1 MKKAFFIGI
10 KGVGMTALA
19 QLYQADGI
27 EVSGS
32 DVSEKFMTDEV
43 LEKAGIQVYEDFRV
57 EDVPAEIDE
66 VVVSKAFYD
75 PTKEITNPHVQEVL
89 KRGIPTRNY
98 SQALGEFSK
107 RFTSIGVAGSHG
119 KTTTTALLGQTLV
132 SLGKNPHVVVG
143 SFVPQ
148 FGGNAHVGGVETTF
162 LVAENDEYQ
171 RHFLDFHPR
180 AVIVLNIDFD
190 HPDYYKD
197 MDDYLSAFREY
208 LEMLPMGGF
217 AVVNGDDENVKK
229 VIEMYEGD
237 AKIITFGEEVWNDY
251 RLKEN
256 TIECVDGTYALNLSI
271 IGKHSRL
278 NATAVFAFLHY
289 LDMDVSQVLRG
300 MKSFTGTKRRQ
311 ELIGSLKNGAMVY
324 DDYAHHP
331 KEILATLQAFRET
344 YPERQLRVIFQP
356 HTYSRTA
363 SLKAEF
369 AQALSEADEVL
380 LLPIYG
386 SKRET
391 QGGAKSEEIVELMR
405 EKGYKSV
412 TLFASQDD
420 LLQEIQ
426 SREFDEHDVVLTMG
440 AGDVWM
446 VSQNMLQ

>member
-1 MKKAFFIGI
+1 
-10 KGVGMTALA
+10 MTALA

-27 EVSGS
+27 TVSGS

-43 LEKAGIQVYEDFRV
+43 LQQAGITVYEDFRV
-57 EDVPAEIDE
+57 EDIPEDIDE

-75 PTKEITNPHVQEVL
+75 PSKEVTNDHVREIL
-89 KRGIPTRNY
+89 RRKTLMRTY

-119 KTTTTALLGQTLV
+119 KTTTTALLGQTLL

-148 FGGNAHVGGVETTF
+148 FGGNAHVGGLETTF

-197 MDDYLSAFREY
+197 LDDYLSAFREY
-208 LEMLPMGGF
+208 LEKLPMGGF
-217 AVVNGDDENVKK
+217 AVVNGDDENVRK
-229 VIEMYEGD
+229 VIDMYEGD
-237 AKIITFGEEVWNDY
+237 AKIITFGEGEDNDY
-251 RLKEN
+251 RLRDRK
-256 TIECVDGTYALNLSI
+256 IECVEGVYPLDLSI
-271 IGKHSRL
+271 IGNHSRM

-289 LDMDVSQVLRG
+289 LDMDISQVLRG

-311 ELIGSLKNGAMVY
+311 ELKGTLPSGALIY

-331 KEILATLQAFRET
+331 KEITATLAAFRET
-344 YPERQLRVIFQP
+344 YPDYRIRVIFQP

-369 AQALSEADEVL
+369 AQALTAADEVL

-386 SKRET
+386 SRRET
-391 QGGAKSEEIVELMR
+391 QGGAKSDEIVELMNAQ
-405 EKGYKSV
+405 GYHEVS
-412 TLFASQDD
+412 LFSSQDEI
-420 LLQEIQ
+420 LQKLQ
-426 SREFDEHDVVLTMG
+426 TKEFGEEDVIITMG

-446 VSQNMLQ
+446 LSENMLQ

>member
-32 DVSEKFMTDEV
+32 DVSETFMTDEV
-43 LEKAGIQVYEDFRV
+43 LSSAGITVYEDFRV
-57 EDVPAEIDE
+57 EDIPDEIDE

-75 PTKEITNPHVQEVL
+75 PAKEVTNPQVKEVL
-89 KRGIPTRNY
+89 QRGILTRNY

-197 MDDYLSAFREY
+197 LEDYLSAFREY
-208 LEMLPMGGF
+208 LEKLPMGGF
-217 AVVNGDDENVKK
+217 AVVNGDDEHVKK

-251 RLKEN
+251 RLKER
-256 TIECVDGTYALNLSI
+256 TIECVEGAYPLDLSI

-311 ELIGSLKNGAMVY
+311 ELKGSLENGAHVY

-331 KEILATLQAFRET
+331 KEIMATLQAFRET
-344 YPERQLRVIFQP
+344 YPDHQLRVIFQP

-363 SLKAEF
+363 SLKDEF
-369 AQALSEADEVL
+369 AEALTLADEVF

-391 QGGAKSEEIVELMR
+391 QGGAKSEEIMELMKK
-405 EKGYKSV
+405 EGYEDVRNFS
-412 TLFASQDD
+412 SQEE
-420 LLQEIQ
+420 LLQEIS
-426 SREFDEHDVVLTMG
+426 SREFDEGDVLITMG

-446 VSQNMLQ
+446 VSENMLQ